1 MEAVMRDNPQLE
13 ACPLE
18 PHLDAEPSPQA
29 DDHPEETLYDQ
40 VARILPRLSTIST
53 SVALLGPIFI
63 QGGSSYGRGGC

>member
-1 MEAVMRDNPQLE
+1 MRNNPQLE

-18 PHLDAEPSPQA
+18 PHLDAEPSSPA
-29 DDHPEETLYDQ
+29 DEQPEETLYDQ

-53 SVALLGPIFI
+53 GLALLGPILI